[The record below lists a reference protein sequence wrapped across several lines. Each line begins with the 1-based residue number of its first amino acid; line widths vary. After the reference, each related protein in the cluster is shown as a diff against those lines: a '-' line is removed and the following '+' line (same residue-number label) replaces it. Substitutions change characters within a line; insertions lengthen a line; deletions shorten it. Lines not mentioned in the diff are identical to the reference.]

1 MIKFKCV
8 IVLFKRWCEKKTWE
22 NKKFIEL
29 KFLALFY
36 YCHDTNVEGKNQ
48 LLSGFSL
55 LLNLSGCLLGASG
68 KQRALWTRIIRA
80 RLGSTNS

>member
-1 MIKFKCV
+1 MIKFKCAV
-8 IVLFKRWCEKKTWE
+8 VLFKRLCEKKTRE

-29 KFLALFY
+29 KIVALFY

-48 LLSGFSL
+48 LLSGFSF
-55 LLNLSGCLLGASG
+55 LLNLLDCLSGASG

-80 RLGSTNS
+80 RLGRR

>member
-8 IVLFKRWCEKKTWE
+8 IVLFKRLCEKKTRE

-29 KFLALFY
+29 KILALFY

-48 LLSGFSL
+48 LLSGFSF
-55 LLNLSGCLLGASG
+55 LLNLSGCLSETSG
-68 KQRALWTRIIRA
+68 KQRALWTKIKS
-80 RLGSTNS
+80 GQD